1 MLIAIECLNRA
12 NFYDCLQRN
21 LILSNKMLV
30 LPNVTMEPLN
40 VRKNKI
46 KEPPNMTKV
55 HMSCWNCT
63 IWGWYYQ
70 MWEKIMSTTE
80 CNKSTVKYDV
90 STVQCDNGTIKCE
103 NK

>member
-1 MLIAIECLNRA
+1 
-12 NFYDCLQRN
+12 
-21 LILSNKMLV
+21 
-30 LPNVTMEPLN
+30 
-40 VRKNKI
+40 
-46 KEPPNMTKV
+46 MTKV

-70 MWEKIMSTTE
+70 MWEKISSTNE
-80 CNKSTVKYDV
+80 CNKSTVKYVV